1 MKDFVLWLVG
11 SIILSPIV
19 IFILSGSF
27 LGFLC
32 AVVYCVGIYGSLKI
46 VPRFW
51 KKWFAINADY
61 ALYLEHR
68 K

>member
-11 SIILSPIV
+11 
-19 IFILSGSF
+19 F

-32 AVVYCVGIYGSLKI
+32 AVVYCAGIYGSMKI

-61 ALYLEHR
+61 ALYLDDR